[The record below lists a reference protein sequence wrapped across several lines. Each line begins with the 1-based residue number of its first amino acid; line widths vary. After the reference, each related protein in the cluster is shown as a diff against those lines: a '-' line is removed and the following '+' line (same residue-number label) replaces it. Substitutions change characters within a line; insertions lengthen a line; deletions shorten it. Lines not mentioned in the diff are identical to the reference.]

1 MGLSLL
7 LLALVWGF
15 AEATLFFVVPDVLLT
30 FMALENRRTALVACG
45 AAVVGAV
52 VGGYLMYSISHA
64 DADAATA
71 MLDAVPAISPAMIE
85 RVRSSLASSGAMALF
100 LGPLTGT
107 PYKIY
112 AAQSGALGLGLPAFL
127 LVSAPARGLR
137 FAALVLGTSW
147 VSTGRLPPWS
157 LRRKRLLLA
166 LLWVV
171 FYAAYFATHS
181 G

>member
-1 MGLSLL
+1 MGLSLI

-30 FMALENRRTALVACG
+30 FMALENRRRALVACG
-45 AAVVGAV
+45 AAVAGAV
-52 VGGYLMYSISHA
+52 AGGYLMYSLGRA
-64 DADAATA
+64 NADAANA
-71 MLDAVPAISPAMIE
+71 LLDAVPAISPSMIA
-85 RVRSSLASSGAMALF
+85 RVQSGLASSGPLALF

-112 AAQSGALGLGLPAFL
+112 AAQSGALGLGLPEFL
-127 LVSAPARGLR
+127 LISVPARGLR
-137 FAALVLGTSW
+137 FALLVLGTFW
-147 VSTGRLPPWS
+147 ASTGRLSAWS
-157 LRRKRLLLA
+157 LRKKRLVLA

-171 FYAAYFATHS
+171 FYAAYFAAHP

>member
-7 LLALVWGF
+7 LAALVWGF

-30 FMALENRRTALVACG
+30 FMALEDRRQALRACG
-45 AAVVGAV
+45 TAVVGAV
-52 VGGYLMYSISHA
+52 AGGYLMYSMGRV
-64 DADAATA
+64 DADAANA
-71 MLDAVPAISPAMIE
+71 LLDAVPAISRAMIE
-85 RVRSSLASSGAMALF
+85 RVRSSLASSGTLALF

-112 AAQSGALGLGLPAFL
+112 AVASGNLELGLPAFL
-127 LVSAPARGLR
+127 LVSVPARGLR

-147 VSTGRLPPWS
+147 ASTGRFSKWS
-157 LRRKRLLLA
+157 LGKKRSLLA

-171 FYAAYFATHS
+171 FYAAYFAVHP